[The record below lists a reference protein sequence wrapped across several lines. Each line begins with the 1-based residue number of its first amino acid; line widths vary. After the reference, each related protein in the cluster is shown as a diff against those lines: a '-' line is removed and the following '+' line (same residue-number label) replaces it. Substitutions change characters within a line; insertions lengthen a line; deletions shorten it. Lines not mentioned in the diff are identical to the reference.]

1 MFNARLETTKI
12 KAGQPRTLGLLI
24 EAAAPALPELTLTRS
39 PQAIVF
45 VVDRSG
51 SMGGGRLELIK
62 STIGQMIGQLNP
74 ADYVSV
80 ISFDTEVET
89 HLALRQKST
98 LDAAE
103 LRRELAQLEARGSTN
118 IELGYRHGLAEAAKA
133 PSGVETKLIL
143 LSDGHANQGIKDPA
157 TLGQLA
163 ALATEHLVSTSTIGI
178 GTGFDETILTA
189 VAASGQG
196 NHFAAV
202 AVEEASAGLQDEID
216 GLLERS
222 IRNLKCR
229 IEVEQPEHLKSI
241 TPVGY
246 VQRLESYQSG
256 VLANL
261 GELVSGEERGWAFAL
276 DLRAFP
282 ESAIGGYNVHIQITW
297 ENALSGEEQFYLDTL
312 RFEVASPV
320 NFVAEPIEE
329 DVLAE
334 LAVFKMAEVKESAAQ
349 AARNGSF
356 DQARELIL
364 NAQSDTAELLR
375 QLDKMTPRVRLRM
388 LAEKRELTDLLGFT
402 DIEFAKRASESSFR
416 SARSKPNPRD
426 KN

>member
-24 EAAAPALPELTLTRS
+24 EAAAPALPAQTLTRS

-74 ADYVSV
+74 ADYVAV

-89 HLALRQKST
+89 HLALRQKSN

-178 GTGFDETILTA
+178 GTGFDEAMLAT
-189 VAASGQG
+189 VASSGQG
-196 NHFAAV
+196 NHFAAL
-202 AVEEASAGLQDEID
+202 AVEEAIAGLQDEID

-222 IRNLKCR
+222 IRNLYFR
-229 IEVEQPEHLKSI
+229 IEVAPSEHLKSI
-241 TPVGY
+241 TPIGY
-246 VQRLESYQSG
+246 VPRFERNSVG
-256 VLANL
+256 WAAHL
-261 GELVSGEERGWAFAL
+261 GELVSGEERGWAFVL
-276 DLRAFP
+276 DLASFP
-282 ESAIGGYNVHIQITW
+282 ETELGLVSVRVEITG
-297 ENALSGEEQFYLDTL
+297 ENALTGEEIRYLNTL
-312 RFEVASPV
+312 SFEVAAPQ
-320 NFVAEPIEE
+320 NFVANPIEE

-334 LAVFKMAEVKESAAQ
+334 LAAFKMAEVKESAAQ
-349 AARNGSF
+349 AARSGSF
-356 DQARELIL
+356 EQARNLIL
-364 NAQSDTAELLR
+364 DAQADTAELLR
-375 QLDKMTPRVRLRM
+375 QLDKLTPRVRLRI
-388 LAEKRELTDLLGFT
+388 LAENRELAELLGFT

>member
-12 KAGQPRTLGLLI
+12 KAGQPRTLGLLV
-24 EAAAPALPELTLTRS
+24 EAAAPALQEQTLTRS

-80 ISFDTEVET
+80 ISFDTHVET
-89 HLALRQKST
+89 HVALRQKAT

-103 LRRELAQLEARGSTN
+103 LRRELVQLEPRGGTN

-133 PSGVETKLIL
+133 PSGVEAKLIL
-143 LSDGHANQGIKDPA
+143 LSDGHANHGIKEPA
-157 TLGQLA
+157 ALGQLA

-178 GTGFDETILTA
+178 GTGFDETILAT
-189 VAASGQG
+189 VASSGQG

-202 AVEEASAGLQDEID
+202 AVEEAIAGLQDEID
-216 GLLERS
+216 GLLQRS

-229 IEVEQPEHLKSI
+229 IEVDNPAHLRGISS
-241 TPVGY
+241 VGY
-246 VQRLESYQSG
+246 VSHVES
-256 VLANL
+256 ANLGIIATL
-261 GELVSGEERGWAFAL
+261 GELVSGEERGWAFAI
-276 DLRAFP
+276 DFDSFP
-282 ESAIGGYNVHIQITW
+282 RTALGLVGVRIEITG
-297 ENALSGEEQFYLDTL
+297 ENALTGEPVSYVDTL
-312 RFEVASPV
+312 SFEVASPQ
-320 NFVAEPIEE
+320 NFVADPIEE

-334 LAVFKMAEVKESAAQ
+334 LAVFRMAEVKEFAAQ
-349 AARNGSF
+349 AARSGSF
-356 DQARELIL
+356 DEARAMIL
-364 NAQSDTAELLR
+364 NAQSDTAELMR
-375 QLDKMTPRVRLRM
+375 QLDKMTPRVRLRI
-388 LAEKRELTDLLGFT
+388 LAENRELAALLGFT
-402 DIEFAKRASESSFR
+402 DIEFAKRLTESSYR
-416 SARSKPNPRD
+416 SSRSKPNPRD

>member
-24 EAAAPALPELTLTRS
+24 EAAAPQLPSQTITRS

-62 STIGQMIGQLNP
+62 ATIGQMIGQLNP
-74 ADYVSV
+74 ADYISV
-80 ISFDTEVET
+80 ISFDTEVEIN
-89 HLALRQKST
+89 LPLREKAT
-98 LDAAE
+98 LDAAQ
-103 LRRELAQLEARGSTN
+103 LRRELAQLEPRGSTN
-118 IELGYRHGLAEAAKA
+118 IEFGYRFGLAEAAKA

-143 LSDGHANQGIKDPA
+143 LSDGHANAGITDPVA
-157 TLGQLA
+157 LGQLA

-178 GTGFDETILTA
+178 GTGFDETILA
-189 VAASGQG
+189 SVASSGQG

-202 AVEEASAGLQDEID
+202 AVEEAIAGLQHEID

-222 IRNLKCR
+222 IRNLYFR
-229 IEVEQPEHLKSI
+229 VEVEPSEHLKSI
-241 TPVGY
+241 TPIGY
-246 VQRLESYQSG
+246 VQRFERNSVG
-256 VLANL
+256 LAAHL
-261 GELVSGEERGWAFAL
+261 GELVSGEERGWAFVL
-276 DLRAFP
+276 DLASFP
-282 ESAIGGYNVHIQITW
+282 ENELGLVSVRVEITA
-297 ENALSGEEQFYLDTL
+297 ENALTGEEINYLNTL
-312 RFEVASPV
+312 SFEVAAPQH
-320 NFVAEPIEE
+320 FVADLIEE

-334 LAVFKMAEVKESAAQ
+334 IAVFKMAGIKEVAAQ

-356 DQARELIL
+356 EEARNLIL
-364 NAQSDTAELLR
+364 NAQHDTAELLR
-375 QLDKMTPRVRLRM
+375 QLDKLTPRVRLRI
-388 LAEKRELTDLLGFT
+388 LAENRELAELLGFT
-402 DIEFAKRASESSFR
+402 DIEFAKRATESSFR

>member
-74 ADYVSV
+74 ADYISV
-80 ISFDTEVET
+80 ISFDTEVEV
-89 HLALRQKST
+89 HLPLREKST
-98 LDAAE
+98 LDAAQ
-103 LRRELAQLEARGSTN
+103 LRRELAQLEPGGSTN
-118 IELGYRHGLAEAAKA
+118 IELGYRFGLAEADKA

-143 LSDGHANQGIKDPA
+143 LSDGHANAGITDPA
-157 TLGQLA
+157 ALGQLA

-178 GTGFDETILTA
+178 GTGFDEAMLAT
-189 VAASGQG
+189 VASSGQG

-202 AVEEASAGLQDEID
+202 EVEEAVAGLQDEID

-222 IRNLKCR
+222 IRNLMCL
-229 IEVEQPEHLKSI
+229 IEIEHPQYLRTI
-241 TPVGY
+241 FPIGY
-246 VQRLESYQSG
+246 VPQFERDNRSLK
-256 VLANL
+256 ANL
-261 GELVSGEERGWAFAL
+261 GALVSGEERGWAFVL
-276 DLRAFP
+276 DLNGIP
-282 ESAIGGYNVHIQITW
+282 ESEIDKLGVRVTLMG
-297 ENALSGEEQFYLDTL
+297 ENALDGGIVDYIETL
-312 RFEVASPV
+312 NIEVASPV
-320 NFVAEPIEE
+320 NFVADPIEE

-334 LAVFKMAEVKESAAQ
+334 LAIFKMAGIKESAAQ

-356 DQARELIL
+356 DEARNLIL
-364 NAQSDTAELLR
+364 NAQSDTEELLR
-375 QLDKMTPRVRLRM
+375 QLDKLTPRVRLRI
-388 LAEKRELTDLLGFT
+388 LAENRELAELLGFT
-402 DIEFAKRASESSFR
+402 DIEFSKRATESSFR

>member
-24 EAAAPALPELTLTRS
+24 EAAAPELPSQTITRS

-51 SMGGGRLELIK
+51 SMGGGRIELIK
-62 STIGQMIGQLNP
+62 STISQMIGQLNP

-89 HLALRQKST
+89 HLPLSQKST
-98 LDAAE
+98 IDAAE

-157 TLGQLA
+157 ALGQLA

-189 VAASGQG
+189 VASSGQG

-202 AVEEASAGLQDEID
+202 AVEEAIAGLQDEID

-222 IRNLKCR
+222 IRDLHCF
-229 IEVEQPEHLKSI
+229 IEVDFPEHIRSI
-241 TPVGY
+241 IPVGY
-246 VQRLESYQSG
+246 VPQFVSDNRSLK
-256 VLANL
+256 ANL
-261 GELVSGEERGWAFAL
+261 GALVSGEERGWAFAL
-276 DLRAFP
+276 DLAAFP
-282 ESAIGGYNVHIQITW
+282 ESAIGPVTVRVEIMG
-297 ENALSGEEQFYLDTL
+297 ENALTGQMVSYQNTL
-312 RFEVASPV
+312 NLEIASRQ
-320 NFVAEPIEE
+320 NFVADPIEE

-334 LAVFKMAEVKESAAQ
+334 LAVFKMAEIKESAAQ

-375 QLDKMTPRVRLRM
+375 HLDKMTPRVRLRM
-388 LAEKRELTDLLGFT
+388 LAENRELAEHLGFT
-402 DIEFAKRASESSFR
+402 DIEFAKRASESSYR

>member
-24 EAAAPALPELTLTRS
+24 EAAAPQLPSQTITRS

-62 STIGQMIGQLNP
+62 ATIGQMIGQLNP
-74 ADYVSV
+74 ADYISV
-80 ISFDTEVET
+80 ISFDTEVEVN
-89 HLALRQKST
+89 LPLREKAT
-98 LDAAE
+98 LDAAQ
-103 LRRELAQLEARGSTN
+103 LRRELAQLEPGGSTN
-118 IELGYRHGLAEAAKA
+118 IELGYRFGLAEAAKA

-143 LSDGHANQGIKDPA
+143 LSDGHANAGITDPA
-157 TLGQLA
+157 ALGQLA

-178 GTGFDETILTA
+178 GTGFDEAMLAT
-189 VAASGQG
+189 VASSGQG

-202 AVEEASAGLQDEID
+202 AVEEAVAGLQDEID

-222 IRNLKCR
+222 IRNLMCL
-229 IEVEQPEHLKSI
+229 IEVEHPQYLKTI
-241 TPVGY
+241 IPIGY
-246 VQRLESYQSG
+246 LPQSERDHRS
-256 VLANL
+256 LKANL
-261 GELVSGEERGWAFAL
+261 GALVSGEERGWAFVL
-276 DLRAFP
+276 DLNAIP
-282 ESAIGGYNVHIQITW
+282 ESEIDKLGVRVTIMG
-297 ENALSGEEQFYLDTL
+297 ENALTGEMVNYADTL
-312 RFEVASPV
+312 NVEVASPQ
-320 NFVAEPIEE
+320 NFVADPIDE

-334 LAVFKMAEVKESAAQ
+334 LAIFKMAGIKESAAQ

-356 DQARELIL
+356 DEARNLIL
-364 NAQSDTAELLR
+364 NAQHDTAELLR
-375 QLDKMTPRVRLRM
+375 QLDKLTPRIRLRI
-388 LAEKRELTDLLGFT
+388 LAENRELAELLGFT
-402 DIEFAKRASESSFR
+402 DIEFSKRATESSFR

>member
-12 KAGQPRTLGLLI
+12 KAGQPRTLGLLV
-24 EAAAPALPELTLTRS
+24 EAAAPQLPELTLSRS

-80 ISFDTEVET
+80 SSFDTQVET
-89 HLALRQKST
+89 HVALRQKAT

-103 LRRELAQLEARGSTN
+103 LRRELVQLEPRGGTN

-133 PSGVETKLIL
+133 PSGVEAKLIL
-143 LSDGHANQGIKDPA
+143 LSDGHANHGIKEPA
-157 TLGQLA
+157 ALGQLA

-178 GTGFDETILTA
+178 GNGFDETILAT
-189 VAASGQG
+189 VASSGRG

-202 AVEEASAGLQDEID
+202 AVEEAIAGLQDEID
-216 GLLERS
+216 GLLQRS
-222 IRNLKCR
+222 IRNLSCR
-229 IEVEQPEHLKSI
+229 IELMPSERLNSI

-246 VQRLESYQSG
+246 VQRSEQWSNGIFAQ
-256 VLANL
+256 L
-261 GELVSGEERGWAFAL
+261 GELVSGEERGWAFAI
-276 DLRAFP
+276 DLQAFAVA
-282 ESAIGGYNVHIQITW
+282 EQGLVSVRIEITG
-297 ENALSGEEQFYLDTL
+297 ENALTGEPIEYLNTL
-312 RFEVASPV
+312 SFEVASQQ
-320 NFVAEPIEE
+320 NFVADAIEE

-334 LAVFKMAEVKESAAQ
+334 LAVFRMAEVKESAAQ

-356 DQARELIL
+356 DEARALIL
-364 NAQSDTAELLR
+364 NAQSDTAELMR
-375 QLDKMTPRVRLRM
+375 QLDKMTPRVRLRI
-388 LAEKRELTDLLGFT
+388 LAENRELADLLGFT
-402 DIEFAKRASESSFR
+402 DIEFAKRATESSYR
-416 SARSKPNPRD
+416 SSRSKPNPRD
-426 KN
+426 KS

>member
-12 KAGQPRTLGLLI
+12 KAGQPRTLGLLV
-24 EAAAPALPELTLTRS
+24 EASAPQLPELTLSRS

-62 STIGQMIGQLNP
+62 STIPQMIGQLNP

-89 HLALRQKST
+89 HVALMQKAT

-103 LRRELAQLEARGSTN
+103 LRRELVKLEPRGGTN

-133 PSGVETKLIL
+133 PSGVEAKLIL
-143 LSDGHANQGIKDPA
+143 LSDGHANHGIKEPA
-157 TLGQLA
+157 ALGQLA

-178 GTGFDETILTA
+178 GTGFDETILAT
-189 VAASGQG
+189 VASSGRG
-196 NHFAAV
+196 NHFAAL
-202 AVEEASAGLQDEID
+202 AVEEAIAGLQDEID
-216 GLLERS
+216 GLLQRS
-222 IRNLKCR
+222 IRNLKCS
-229 IEVEQPEHLKSI
+229 IELIPTDRLKSI

-246 VQRLESYQSG
+246 VQRLESLTNGINAQ
-256 VLANL
+256 L

-276 DLRAFP
+276 DFAAFS
-282 ESAIGGYNVHIQITW
+282 ENELGLVSVRVEIQG
-297 ENALSGEEQFYLDTL
+297 ENALTGEPVSYLNTL
-312 RFEVASPV
+312 SFEVATPQ
-320 NFVAEPIEE
+320 NFVADAIEE

-334 LAVFKMAEVKESAAQ
+334 LAVFRMAEVKEFAAQ
-349 AARNGSF
+349 AARSGSF
-356 DQARELIL
+356 DEARVMIQ
-364 NAQSDTAELLR
+364 NAQSDTAELMR
-375 QLDKMTPRVRLRM
+375 QLDKMSPRVRLRI
-388 LAEKRELTDLLGFT
+388 LAENRELAELLGFT
-402 DIEFAKRASESSFR
+402 DIEFAKRATESSFR
-416 SARSKPNPRD
+416 SSRSKPNPRD

>member
-12 KAGQPRTLGLLI
+12 KAGQPRTLGLLV

-189 VAASGQG
+189 VASSGQG

-202 AVEEASAGLQDEID
+202 AVEEAIAGLQDEID

-222 IRNLKCR
+222 IRNLYFR
-229 IEVEQPEHLKSI
+229 IEVAPSEHLKSI
-241 TPVGY
+241 TPIGY
-246 VQRLESYQSG
+246 VPRFERNSVG
-256 VLANL
+256 WAAHL
-261 GELVSGEERGWAFAL
+261 GELVSGEERGWAFVL
-276 DLRAFP
+276 DLASFP
-282 ESAIGGYNVHIQITW
+282 ETELGLVSVRVEITG
-297 ENALSGEEQFYLDTL
+297 ENALTGEEIRYLNTL
-312 RFEVASPV
+312 SFEVAAPQ
-320 NFVAEPIEE
+320 NFVANPIEE

-349 AARNGSF
+349 AARSGSF
-356 DQARELIL
+356 EQARNLIL
-364 NAQSDTAELLR
+364 DAQADTAELLR
-375 QLDKMTPRVRLRM
+375 QLDKLTPRVRLRI
-388 LAEKRELTDLLGFT
+388 LAENRELAELLGFT

>member
-24 EAAAPALPELTLTRS
+24 EAAAPALPAQTLTRS

-103 LRRELAQLEARGSTN
+103 LRRELIQLEPRGGTN

-189 VAASGQG
+189 VASSGQG

-202 AVEEASAGLQDEID
+202 AVEEAIAGLQDEID

-256 VLANL
+256 IL
-261 GELVSGEERGWAFAL
+261 
-276 DLRAFP
+276 
-282 ESAIGGYNVHIQITW
+282 
-297 ENALSGEEQFYLDTL
+297 ALS
-312 RFEVASPV
+312 
-320 NFVAEPIEE
+320 
-329 DVLAE
+329 
-334 LAVFKMAEVKESAAQ
+334 
-349 AARNGSF
+349 
-356 DQARELIL
+356 LIH
-364 NAQSDTAELLR
+364 
-375 QLDKMTPRVRLRM
+375 
-388 LAEKRELTDLLGFT
+388 
-402 DIEFAKRASESSFR
+402 I
-416 SARSKPNPRD
+416 
-426 KN
+426 

>member
-24 EAAAPALPELTLTRS
+24 EAAAPQLPSQTITRS

-62 STIGQMIGQLNP
+62 ATIGQMIGQLSP
-74 ADYVSV
+74 ADYISV
-80 ISFDTEVET
+80 ISFDTEVEIN
-89 HLALRQKST
+89 LPLMEKAT
-98 LDAAE
+98 LDAAQ
-103 LRRELAQLEARGSTN
+103 LRRELAQLEPGGSTN
-118 IELGYRHGLAEAAKA
+118 IELGYRFGLAEAAKA

-143 LSDGHANQGIKDPA
+143 LSDGHANAGITDPA
-157 TLGQLA
+157 ALGQLA

-178 GTGFDETILTA
+178 GTGFDETILA
-189 VAASGQG
+189 SVAYSGQG

-202 AVEEASAGLQDEID
+202 AVEEAVAGLQDEID

-222 IRNLKCR
+222 IRNLMCT
-229 IEVEQPEHLKSI
+229 IEVEHPQYLKTI
-241 TPVGY
+241 IPIGY
-246 VQRLESYQSG
+246 LPQYEQDNRSLK
-256 VLANL
+256 ANL
-261 GELVSGEERGWAFAL
+261 GALVSGEERGWAFVL
-276 DLRAFP
+276 DLKAIP
-282 ESAIGGYNVHIQITW
+282 ESQIAMLGVRVTIMG
-297 ENALSGEEQFYLDTL
+297 ENALTGEMLNYADTL
-312 RFEVASPV
+312 NIEVASPQ
-320 NFVAEPIEE
+320 NFVADPIDE

-334 LAVFKMAEVKESAAQ
+334 LAIFKMAGVKESAAQ

-356 DQARELIL
+356 DEARNLIL
-364 NAQSDTAELLR
+364 NAQHDTAELLR
-375 QLDKMTPRVRLRM
+375 QLDKLTPRVRLRI
-388 LAEKRELTDLLGFT
+388 LAENRELAELLGFT
-402 DIEFAKRASESSFR
+402 DIEFAKRATESSFR